1 MPNTDLTPISPD
13 DCKDVDPKGK
23 SKPLQDAY
31 RIASENHELQDF
43 KDILVE
49 HQEAVNED
57 IARKE
62 EKEAKKAAKADKAR
76 RKSEV
81 TAKDEDDMDIDEE
94 TEKPKSKKRKKAVES
109 YDEDEKVTY
118 PLPNFYNRT
127 NSYPISLPKHQSPP
141 N

>member
-1 MPNTDLTPISPD
+1 MPNTDLTPIAPE

-31 RIASENHELQDF
+31 RIASEDHVLQDF
-43 KDILVE
+43 KDILSE

-62 EKEAKKAAKADKAR
+62 EKEAKKVAKAEKAR

-81 TAKDEDDMDIDEE
+81 AAAADEDDMDIDEE
-94 TEKPKSKKRKKAVES
+94 EVAKPKSKKRKKAVES
-109 YDEDEKVTY
+109 DDEDEKVTQSY
-118 PLPNFYNRT
+118 ESPLHR
-127 NSYPISLPKHQSPP
+127 LMVMR
-141 N
+141 